1 MLTKDNIDYFNN
13 QKFENKKFWRRL
25 GGKPNFENKK
35 VLDFG
40 CGHGA
45 LSIEIAN
52 SGAERV
58 VGIDLE
64 KQNIDFANVNLKK
77 NFSLLSEK
85 VEFIHLDILNDD
97 ILSGFDYIV
106 SKDTFEHTL
115 NLDKVLSKMYQKL
128 NKNGSGL
135 FGFGPL
141 YNFYNGDHGLTK
153 AYLPWFHLII
163 PEKILLRRINKKREK
178 KIKDIK
184 ELGLSKY
191 SYKQY
196 LDFFNSCQFKI
207 DYFKTNFSDH
217 PASKV
222 FDILRK
228 IKILEEYSTY
238 NIYCILKK

>member
-85 VEFIHLDILNDD
+85 VEFIH
-97 ILSGFDYIV
+97 
-106 SKDTFEHTL
+106 
-115 NLDKVLSKMYQKL
+115 
-128 NKNGSGL
+128 
-135 FGFGPL
+135 
-141 YNFYNGDHGLTK
+141 
-153 AYLPWFHLII
+153 
-163 PEKILLRRINKKREK
+163 
-178 KIKDIK
+178 
-184 ELGLSKY
+184 
-191 SYKQY
+191 
-196 LDFFNSCQFKI
+196 
-207 DYFKTNFSDH
+207 
-217 PASKV
+217 
-222 FDILRK
+222 
-228 IKILEEYSTY
+228 
-238 NIYCILKK
+238 